1 MSPEEKSYAVR
12 TVVGDALTPIS
23 IFQSISGNKKCLLES
38 SLKHEESGRYSFI
51 AADPF
56 AELKGIRGEAV
67 ISSALDY
74 VNTDPEKPI
83 AKLKKILEHYQI
95 ETDQSPVAGG
105 AIGYIGYDEAA
116 SYENIGT
123 TPDDKLQM
131 PDTHLMFYSTIIS
144 YDHKRHEVTVFT
156 FDPEEKKSDTELEH
170 QIDRL
175 ISQIFDFSGVAVQ
188 PEKTEV
194 LHYKS
199 NMEKAEYE
207 KHVEEAKKYIRSGDI
222 FQVVLSQRLSAPFSG
237 SPFSFYRN
245 LRKDNPS
252 PYMFYIDFE
261 DYIVLGASP
270 ESLIKVDGKEVT
282 TNPIA
287 GTRKRGKTDLHD
299 QQLAEELLND
309 EKECAE
315 HKMLVDLG
323 RNDLGR
329 VCETGS
335 ISLSKFMVIER
346 YQHVM
351 HIVSEVKGI
360 LKPEIDGLDA
370 LIAALPAGTVSGAP
384 KIRAMQL
391 INQFEPVKRGV
402 YAGAVGYA
410 GFNGALDFALAI
422 RTMVIKDQVAH
433 VQAGAGI
440 VYDSVPE
447 SEYEETLNKAK
458 SLLEVGR

>member
-1 MSPEEKSYAVR
+1 MRLEEKRYAVK

-23 IFQSISGNKKCLLES
+23 IFQSISGRKKCLLES

-56 AELKGIRGEAV
+56 AELIGKHGDAV
-67 ISSALDY
+67 ISSDIKQFDTLS
-74 VNTDPEKPI
+74 EKPI
-83 AKLKKILEHYQI
+83 SKLKKMLKYYQI
-95 ETDQSPVAGG
+95 NTDQSPVAGG

-116 SYENIGT
+116 SYEKIGM
-123 TPDDKLQM
+123 TPDDELEM
-131 PDTHLMFYSTIIS
+131 PDTHLMFYSTVIS
-144 YDHKRHEVTVFT
+144 YDHKRHEVTIFT
-156 FDPEEKKSDTELEH
+156 FDPEEKKSDEELVLE
-170 QIDRL
+170 IDEI
-175 ISQIFDFSGVAVQ
+175 ISQIFDFSSVAAQ

-194 LHYKS
+194 LQYQS
-199 NMEKAEYE
+199 NMEKSQYE
-207 KHVEEAKKYIRSGDI
+207 QYVEEAKEYIRAGDI
-222 FQVVLSQRLSAPFSG
+222 FQVVLSQRLSAPFNG

-270 ESLIKVDGKEVT
+270 ESLIKVSGRQVT

-287 GTRKRGKTDLHD
+287 GTRRRGKTEQQD

-351 HIVSEVKGI
+351 HIVSEVKGV

-447 SEYEETLNKAK
+447 SEYQETLNKAK

>member
-1 MSPEEKSYAVR
+1 MSYAVKK
-12 TVVGDALTPIS
+12 VMGDSLTPIS
-23 IFQSISGNKKCLLES
+23 IFQSVKGRKKCLLES

-56 AELKGIRGEAV
+56 AELKGINGETVVTAENSV
-67 ISSALDY
+67 QDVAQ
-74 VNTDPEKPI
+74 KPI
-83 AKLKKILEHYQI
+83 AHLKELLKTYHIQTE
-95 ETDQSPVAGG
+95 ESPVAGG

-116 SYENIGT
+116 SYENIGQ
-123 TPDDKLQM
+123 TPDDQLAM

-144 YDHKRHEVTVFT
+144 YDHKKHEITVFK
-156 FDPEEKKSDTELEH
+156 FDPERKMSHSALESK
-170 QIDRL
+170 IDEV
-175 ISQIFDFSGVAVQ
+175 ISQIFDFSSITPQ
-188 PEKTEV
+188 PDQTEV
-194 LHYKS
+194 LQYES
-199 NMEKAEYE
+199 NMDRKLYE
-207 KHVEEAKKYIRSGDI
+207 KYVEEAKEYIRAGDI
-222 FQVVLSQRLSAPFSG
+222 FQVVLSQRLSAPFNG

-270 ESLIKVDGKEVT
+270 ESLIKVDGSTVT

-287 GTRKRGKTDLHD
+287 GTRKRGRTEQEDIS
-299 QQLAEELLND
+299 LAEELLSD

-351 HIVSEVKGI
+351 HIVSEVKGT
-360 LKPEIDGLDA
+360 LKSEIDPLDA
-370 LIAALPAGTVSGAP
+370 LVAALPAGTVSGAP

-410 GFNGALDFALAI
+410 GFNGSMDFALAI
-422 RTMVIKDQVAH
+422 RTMVIKDQTAH

-440 VYDSVPE
+440 VYDSIPE
-447 SEYEETLNKAK
+447 NEYEETINKAK

>member
-1 MSPEEKSYAVR
+1 MSSEEKRYAVR
-12 TVVGDALTPIS
+12 KVVGDALTPIS
-23 IFQSISGNKKCLLES
+23 IFQSIKGSKKCLLES

-56 AELKGIRGEAV
+56 AELTGVQGEAV
-67 ISSALDY
+67 MISQLNDL
-74 VNTDPEKPI
+74 NTGTEKPI
-83 AKLKKILEHYQI
+83 SLLKKILEYYRI

-116 SYENIGT
+116 SYENIGSA
-123 TPDDKLQM
+123 PDDQLKM
-131 PDTHLMFYSTIIS
+131 PDTHLMFYSTIVS
-144 YDHKRHEVTVFT
+144 YDHKRHEVTIFT
-156 FDPEEKKSDTELEH
+156 FDPSGKRSVEELEL
-170 QIDRL
+170 QIDEL
-175 ISQIFDFSGVAVQ
+175 INQIFDFSSVDPQ

-194 LHYKS
+194 LQYKS
-199 NMEKAEYE
+199 NMKKAQYE
-207 KHVEEAKKYIRSGDI
+207 KYVEEAKEYIRAGDI
-222 FQVVLSQRLSAPFSG
+222 FQVVLSQRLSAPFNG

-261 DYIVLGASP
+261 DYTVLGASP
-270 ESLIKVDGKEVT
+270 ESLIKVNGRQVT

-287 GTRKRGKTDLHD
+287 GTRKRGKTELQD

-391 INQFEPVKRGV
+391 INHFEPVKRGV